1 MHRIFENQPGVFT
14 QTIQILD
21 LPFGEPTVVEL
32 LPTDVTEIEPLERRI
47 DTLLRITTREET
59 FLLVVE
65 AQRSKDRGKLASWPY
80 YLTYLHNRYQQVPHL
95 LVICQDETIARWA
108 DNPITAATH
117 GRTSFAA
124 FPLVLGPHNVPIVT
138 DPAEAAVNVPLAA
151 LSAITHVNDPDIGAI
166 LKALAAALES
176 IDDNDAEVFALLT
189 EAGLGTTPAG
199 DTWRHL
205 MTLSSSMI
213 RTVTTER
220 LREEGRE
227 QGRDEGR
234 DQGRAEEAAG
244 SIIRVLERRGL
255 PVTDSTRVR
264 IRSCTD
270 LETLHHWLDLA
281 ATAGTAEEIF
291 T

>member
-1 MHRIFENQPGVFT
+1 MVGAQHEAMHRIFENQPGVFT

-166 LKALAAALES
+166 LKALAAALQS

-220 LREEGRE
+220 LR
-227 QGRDEGR
+227 

-244 SIIRVLERRGL
+244 SVIRVLERRGL
-255 PVTDSTRVR
+255 PVTDSTRAR

-281 ATAGTAEEIF
+281 TTAATAEEIF